1 MNRGFRTGHRAYQS
15 FQSSSAGSNF
25 YRFRAAQA
33 GAQHFSTTMN
43 TQFKMMQIQ
52 QLRLNA
58 TSLLCRSITLN
69 ALILD
74 QEAEAGQVAN
84 SSEDAEVEDD
94 DG

>member
-1 MNRGFRTGHRAYQS
+1 
-15 FQSSSAGSNF
+15 
-25 YRFRAAQA
+25 
-33 GAQHFSTTMN
+33 
-43 TQFKMMQIQ
+43 MQQ
-52 QLRLNA
+52 VRLTA

-69 ALILD
+69 ALMLD